1 VEERQPPGPGVPE
14 APLRGSLNDA
24 PLPQVLH
31 RIFLE
36 QLKGTLTLAREGEVR
51 RLFFEKGELKTAT
64 SSRETQK
71 IGTFLKR
78 RGRISDEDL
87 ASALAEISRQHGTR
101 FGKTLVSRG
110 LLPKSAIESEM
121 KRLVEEIVLSAF
133 EWDSGEYRFEP
144 SNAILDPD
152 VALALSTAAV
162 IVEGIRRLPDAP
174 IYRQRLNGGPG
185 VLRLARDP
193 MSRYQYLALTPQE
206 AYILSRVDG
215 VLDVDAL
222 LAIAGKSRDAA
233 AKTIYA
239 LLSCGL
245 VEWSTGGPG
254 PRRRESTGGVSRP
267 SGEVAAEPPQRTT
280 GHVEMVRNTWRRLD
294 WLSHYDLL
302 AVSKEAGVDEVRR
315 AYVEKSRLFHPDL
328 RHRADLAGME
338 RELTAV
344 FGRLKVAHD
353 TLVDPAA
360 RAEYDMG
367 LEDAPSVS
375 AEETV
380 RDPQAGRIL
389 AARNFARAAE
399 LVDAKDYYPA
409 IEMLREAVR
418 FAPDRADYRFKLGEI
433 ELKNSKWFDRGL
445 ENLQEAIRMAPT
457 RGDFLRETARALAVN
472 GRRQAAEMYARRA
485 IEVEPG
491 VESSLVLAEITGSPP
506 EQLRLTK
513 DGEPIKEPPAKEGLF
528 ARFRRKK
535 KS

>member
-1 VEERQPPGPGVPE
+1 MEEPQPPGPGVPE
-14 APLRGSLNDA
+14 TPLRGSLNDS
-24 PLPQVLH
+24 PLPQILH

-87 ASALAEISRQHGTR
+87 ASALSEISRQHGTR
-101 FGKTLVSRG
+101 FGKTLVERG
-110 LLPKSAIESEM
+110 LLPKSAIDSEM

-133 EWDSGEYRFEP
+133 EWESGEYRFEP
-144 SNAILDPD
+144 SNAVLDPD

-162 IVEGIRRLPDAP
+162 IVEGIRRLPDA
-174 IYRQRLNGGPG
+174 RVFRERLNGGPG

-206 AYILSRVDG
+206 AYVLSRVDG

-222 LAIAGKSRDAA
+222 LAIAGNSRDAA

-245 VEWSTGGPG
+245 VEWRTDGA
-254 PRRRESTGGVSRP
+254 RRRQTTGNVAKLNV
-267 SGEVAAEPPQRTT
+267 EVASEPAQLTT
-280 GHVEMVRNTWRRLD
+280 GHVEMVRKTWRRLD

-302 AVSKEAGVDEVRR
+302 GVSREASAGEIRR
-315 AYVEKSRLFHPDL
+315 AYVDKSRLFHPDL

-344 FGRLKVAHD
+344 FARLKIVHD

-360 RAEYDMG
+360 RAEYDRG
-367 LEDAPSVS
+367 LEETPAVS

-380 RDPQAGRIL
+380 RDPEAGRVL

-399 LVDAKDYYPA
+399 LIDAKDYFPA
-409 IEMLREAVR
+409 IELLREAVR
-418 FAPDRADYRFKLGEI
+418 FAPDRADYRFKLGEV

-445 ENLQEAIRMAPT
+445 ENLQEAIRMEPT
-457 RGDFLRETARALAVN
+457 RGDFLRETARALSVN

-485 IEVEPG
+485 LEVEPG
-491 VESSLVLAEITGSPP
+491 IESSLVLAEITGESPEP
-506 EQLRLTK
+506 ARVTK
-513 DGEPIKEPPAKEGLF
+513 DGQETKEGVPKGGLF

-535 KS
+535 S

>member
-1 VEERQPPGPGVPE
+1 MEERQPPGPGVPE
-14 APLRGSLNDA
+14 TPLRGSLNDA

-78 RGRISDEDL
+78 RGRINDEDL

-101 FGKTLVSRG
+101 FGKTLVERG
-110 LLPKSAIESEM
+110 LLPKASIDSEM

-133 EWDSGEYRFEP
+133 EWESGEYRFEP
-144 SNAILDPD
+144 SNAILVPD

-215 VLDVDAL
+215 ALDVDAL

-245 VEWSTGGPG
+245 VEWSTDG
-254 PRRRESTGGVSRP
+254 PRRRESTGGVSKA
-267 SGEVAAEPPQRTT
+267 SAEVPTEPPPRTT

-302 AVSKEAGVDEVRR
+302 AVSREAGADEIRR

-328 RHRADLAGME
+328 RHRPDLAGME

-344 FGRLKVAHD
+344 FARLKVAHD
-353 TLVDPAA
+353 TLVDPTA
-360 RAEYDMG
+360 RAEYD
-367 LEDAPSVS
+367 LEEEEAPAAVS

-380 RDPQAGRIL
+380 RDPEAGRIL
-389 AARNFARAAE
+389 AARNFARASE
-399 LVDAKDYYPA
+399 LVEAKDYYPA

-418 FAPDRADYRFKLGEI
+418 FAPDRADYRFKLGEV

-445 ENLQEAIRMAPT
+445 ENLQEAIRMAPA
-457 RGDFLRETARALAVN
+457 RGDFLREAARALAVN

-491 VESSLVLAEITGSPP
+491 MESSLVLAEITGIPP
-506 EQLRLTK
+506 EQPRLTK
-513 DGEPIKEPPAKEGLF
+513 EGEPIKDEPAKGGLF

-535 KS
+535 KA